1 MKSTFKVLFYLK
13 KDKISK
19 DGKVPVMGRITVN
32 GTQAGFSCKLNID
45 PALWDEKTNYL
56 KSQRN
61 TLSREVH
68 QSLENIKA
76 QIAKHYQST
85 CDRDAYVT
93 ANKVKKSYHGFGD
106 QYKTLIEAFDYHVD
120 SIKARIGRDRAQ
132 RTYDKLM
139 EERRCLMRYLILK
152 KLEDVTLKELDVAF
166 IERYYTWLLSDGN
179 CGKTTAFKRTQTLK
193 CILYVAVEQGWIDRH
208 PFLVF
213 KCAPDY
219 KPRVFLSDEEIQRLM
234 DLELRYHRQRAV
246 RDMFVFCC
254 FTGLAYID
262 LKNLTYDH
270 IVTAPTG
277 EQYIY
282 NRRQKTG
289 TPYHIML
296 LPIAQELIERYR
308 GYPGKIDETRVF
320 PVKDRKSMS
329 TTMKH
334 IAQKCGITKNLS
346 THIGRHTFGTTV
358 TLEKGVPI
366 ETVSEMLGHKQITTT
381 QIYAKLTANKMKEDV
396 RRLTQRIG
404 NLYELTQPTMR
415 RLSQDA

>member
-1 MKSTFKVLFYLK
+1 MLTTVSATDIKRLSQLSITTWTPSKHESVTTERSVLT
-13 KDKISK
+13 INCS
-19 DGKVPVMGRITVN
+19 G
-32 GTQAGFSCKLNID
+32 
-45 PALWDEKTNYL
+45 
-56 KSQRN
+56 
-61 TLSREVH
+61 
-68 QSLENIKA
+68 
-76 QIAKHYQST
+76 
-85 CDRDAYVT
+85 
-93 ANKVKKSYHGFGD
+93 
-106 QYKTLIEAFDYHVD
+106 
-120 SIKARIGRDRAQ
+120 
-132 RTYDKLM
+132 
-139 EERRCLMRYLILK
+139 ERRCLMRYLVLK
-152 KLEDVTLKELDVAF
+152 KLENVTLKELDVTF
-166 IERYYTWLLSDGN
+166 IERYYAWMLSDGH
-179 CGKTTAFKRTQTLK
+179 CGKTTAFDRTQTLK

-208 PFLVF
+208 PFLSF

-234 DLELRYHRQRAV
+234 NVELRYHRQRAV
-246 RDMFVFCC
+246 RDMFIFCC

-270 IVTAPTG
+270 IITAPTG

-320 PVKDRKSMS
+320 PVKDRKSMC
-329 TTMKH
+329 TTMKR
-334 IAQKCGITKNLS
+334 IARKCGITKNLS

-396 RRLTQRIG
+396 RRLTQRLG
-404 NLYELTQPTMR
+404 NLYELTQPTT
-415 RLSQDA
+415 RLLSKEA